1 MEYQAV
7 VDREDL
13 IDGDMGEMG
22 DCSVVELLVEQAEE
36 GRPFSI
42 LAEPGSRCRGAQ
54 QDRPCH

>member
-36 GRPFSI
+36 GRSFSI
-42 LAEPGSRCRGAQ
+42 LAEPGGRCRGAQ
-54 QDRPCH
+54 QDRPCQ